1 MSLGPFQIL
10 VILLVL
16 VILFGGVKTIR
27 RQLTDDN
34 DPTPADAVAE
44 STDAT
49 NV

>member
-1 MSLGPFQIL
+1 MSLGAFQIL

-27 RQLTDDN
+27 RQLNSDN
-34 DPTPADAVAE
+34 DPTPADAIND
-44 STDAT
+44 STDGT